1 MHADTPADTP
11 ANTPPGLAH
20 LRARIQRLERPAKRR
35 PEALAFGVGGIDAH
49 LPGGGLAFG
58 ALHEIAGEGADGAA
72 TLFTAGLLARLPG
85 PVLWCH
91 GAHGLFPPLF
101 APGLAGAGLAP
112 DRVIHLEAGPEK
124 MVLLAMEEGLGQ
136 PGLAGVVGEFSRL
149 PMLASRRL
157 ALAAETSGVPAF
169 GLACRA
175 KTAAEK
181 IAPIAAATR
190 WRVSPFSAPRAA
202 SSPWGPGLGRALWQL
217 DLIRCRG
224 RAAASWV
231 VEACDATGRLG
242 MAGRFPGRSQ
252 APLRE
257 QERAR
262 A

>member
-1 MHADTPADTP
+1 MRADTPQI
-11 ANTPPGLAH
+11 LAH
-20 LRARIQRLERPAKRR
+20 LRARIQRLERPAERR
-35 PEALAFGVGGIDAH
+35 LEALAFGVGGIDAY
-49 LPGGGLAFG
+49 LPGGGLARG

-91 GAHGLFPPLF
+91 GAQGLFPPLF
-101 APGLAGAGLAP
+101 APGLAGAGLTP
-112 DRVIHLEAGPEK
+112 DHVIHLEAGLEK

-149 PMLASRRL
+149 PILASRRL

-175 KTAAEK
+175 KTEAGK

-190 WRVSPFSAPRAA
+190 WHVSPFPA
-202 SSPWGPGLGRALWQL
+202 SRPSSSQLAGPGLGRALWQL

-257 QERAR
+257 RERAR

>member
-1 MHADTPADTP
+1 ADTPADTP
-11 ANTPPGLAH
+11 PVLAH
-20 LRARIQRLERPAKRR
+20 LRARIQRLERPAERR
-35 PEALAFGVGGIDAH
+35 LEALAFGVGGIDAH
-49 LPGGGLAFG
+49 LPGGGLALG

-72 TLFTAGLLARLPG
+72 TSFTAGLLARLPG

-101 APGLAGAGLAP
+101 APGLAGAGLTP
-112 DRVIHLEAGPEK
+112 DRVIHLEAGLEK

-136 PGLAGVVGEFSRL
+136 PGLAGVVGEFSHL

-175 KTAAEK
+175 KTEAGK

-190 WRVSPFSAPRAA
+190 WHVSPFPA
-202 SSPWGPGLGRALWQL
+202 SRPSSSQLAGPGLGRALWQL